1 MSLHAVHLRLITL
14 DAMLDTRSAVT
25 ELGIQIESLEDRPR
39 QQIDDNHD
47 GQPEPW
53 RIEHVST

>member
-1 MSLHAVHLRLITL
+1 MSLHAVHLRLIAL

-39 QQIDDNHD
+39 QQIDDHHD
-47 GQPEPW
+47 GQLEP
-53 RIEHVST
+53 